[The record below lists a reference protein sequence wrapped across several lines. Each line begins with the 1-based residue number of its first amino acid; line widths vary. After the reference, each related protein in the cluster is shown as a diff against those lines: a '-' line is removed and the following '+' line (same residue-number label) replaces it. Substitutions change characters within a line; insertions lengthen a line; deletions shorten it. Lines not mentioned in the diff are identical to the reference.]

1 MLDLSSLAD
10 LSQSLCQETLENYR
24 KSMEEIRE
32 QEQERENGGE

>member
-10 LSQSLCQETLENYR
+10 LSQSLCRETLENYR
-24 KSMEEIRE
+24 DTIEEIRE